1 MRTQP
6 IILSILAISLMF
18 TACGKKSAPKM
29 QAKDDKQP
37 VTVEEL
43 SLRELDDFI
52 MVSGKLEGITDI
64 TMSSETSG
72 RVLQVYKKLGDYVT
86 RGERIGRVDN
96 DVYQYRYDQS
106 EASVASAQSAFDTA
120 QRNLNYAEQ
129 SFKRNLISQA
139 EYNGALSAYKGAK
152 AALDGARA
160 GLESSRSGI
169 NGSYF
174 TAPESGTISSLSI
187 AQGQFIAAGAPVA
200 SITDASRLIIKTGVG
215 ESQITKLKK
224 GQRVEISYPGRSE
237 KLAGTVRGF
246 GIRPMTNSATYPVEI
261 EIVNPKGLLPG
272 MVVSAKIMTE
282 HYTDLLFSSI
292 TYFSKE
298 FGKTY
303 AFVIDS
309 NNRAQKKEITL
320 GKVIGEFAVIES
332 GLELGD
338 RIVTSGAENLENGS
352 IVEIKK

>member
-1 MRTQP
+1 MRTKQ
-6 IILSILAISLMF
+6 IILSFLAISLML
-18 TACGKKSAPKM
+18 TACGKKSAPKF

-72 RVLQVYKKLGDYVT
+72 RVLQVYKKLGDFVS

-106 EASVASAQSAFDTA
+106 EAALASAQSAFDTA

-129 SFKRNLISQA
+129 SYKKNLISQA

-160 GLESSRSGI
+160 GLESSRTGI

-174 TAPESGTISSLSI
+174 TAPESGTISSLNI
-187 AQGQFIAAGAPVA
+187 AAGQFIAAGAPVA

-215 ESQITKLKK
+215 ESQIGKLKK
-224 GQRVEISYPGRSE
+224 GQRVEISYPGRTE

-246 GIRPMTNSATYPVEI
+246 GIRPLANSATYPVEI
-261 EIVNPKGLLPG
+261 EISNPKGLLPG
-272 MVVSAKIMTE
+272 MVVTAKIMTE
-282 HYTDLLFSSI
+282 HYTDLLYSSI
-292 TYFSKE
+292 TNFSKE

-303 AFVIDS
+303 AFVIDA
-309 NNRAQKKEITL
+309 NNKAQKKEITL
-320 GKVIGEFAVIES
+320 GKVIGEYAVIES
-332 GLELGD
+332 GLEVGD
-338 RIVTSGAENLENGS
+338 RIVTSGAENLENNS